1 MSEDSHYL
9 MSCVFLLC
17 HHDMCTAFNIYVY
30 HDTNGCVMSHVPVN
44 RADQTT
50 KDRGSNLESTLF
62 RTDRVNCNR

>member
-1 MSEDSHYL
+1 
-9 MSCVFLLC
+9 
-17 HHDMCTAFNIYVY
+17 
-30 HDTNGCVMSHVPVN
+30 MSHVPVN